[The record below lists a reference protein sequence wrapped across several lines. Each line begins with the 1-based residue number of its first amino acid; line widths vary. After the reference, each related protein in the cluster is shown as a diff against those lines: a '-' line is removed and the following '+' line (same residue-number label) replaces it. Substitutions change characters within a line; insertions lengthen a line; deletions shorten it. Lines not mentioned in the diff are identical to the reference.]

1 MLIARAAL
9 RIADA
14 STTAHLDKVEHGY
27 ENMDHFSV
35 EFRKESRA
43 LCSIDFIQGQI
54 PRHNQSNKLKNIYRA
69 FNCLAFLSLDDED
82 EDEEDSEAGA
92 DGTEAAQAGSG
103 GAAATAVQTSDLQPS
118 NSSQSPT
125 QSASSS

>member
-1 MLIARAAL
+1 MRQIVIFSRGFVEYTANCGMLIARATL

-43 LCSIDFIQGQI
+43 LCSIDFIQGET
-54 PRHNQSNKLKNIYRA
+54 NQTIN
-69 FNCLAFLSLDDED
+69 
-82 EDEEDSEAGA
+82 
-92 DGTEAAQAGSG
+92 
-103 GAAATAVQTSDLQPS
+103 QTHWS
-118 NSSQSPT
+118 NSKQK
-125 QSASSS
+125 

>member
-54 PRHNQSNKLKNIYRA
+54 PRHNQSNKLIEQ
-69 FNCLAFLSLDDED
+69 FLKTKKRIKSF
-82 EDEEDSEAGA
+82 
-92 DGTEAAQAGSG
+92 
-103 GAAATAVQTSDLQPS
+103 
-118 NSSQSPT
+118 
-125 QSASSS
+125 

>member
-1 MLIARAAL
+1 MLIARATF

-43 LCSIDFIQGQI
+43 LCGIDFIQG
-54 PRHNQSNKLKNIYRA
+54 
-69 FNCLAFLSLDDED
+69 
-82 EDEEDSEAGA
+82 
-92 DGTEAAQAGSG
+92 
-103 GAAATAVQTSDLQPS
+103 
-118 NSSQSPT
+118 
-125 QSASSS
+125 

>member
-54 PRHNQSNKLKNIYRA
+54 PRHNQSNKLIEQ
-69 FNCLAFLSLDDED
+69 F
-82 EDEEDSEAGA
+82 
-92 DGTEAAQAGSG
+92 
-103 GAAATAVQTSDLQPS
+103 
-118 NSSQSPT
+118 
-125 QSASSS
+125 